1 MKDTDYVY
9 AVGRIRV
16 KEISL
21 LSSSEIGRLVSAKT
35 ISEAVGI
42 LNSKGYEFEGNDY
55 EKAISRQR
63 TQTWRL
69 MREILPDISC
79 MNSLII
85 KNDYHNLKAGVK
97 AAVTGIDAKAFLLSP
112 SVYIPD
118 EIYSA
123 VFQKKFS
130 LLPDE
135 MADAARK
142 SYDILVR
149 TKSAQLSDAV
159 IDKASMESML
169 RYSKNGE
176 SKIFSSI
183 AQWTVACTDI
193 KILFRCIEAGKSA
206 EFMRYAVCSCDM
218 FSAGEIINAAEG
230 GMDKFYEFLEKT
242 GFGKGAEALKES
254 PAAFEKFCDDG
265 LMKIINDA
273 RMTAFGIDPIAAYFI
288 AKETELLNVRII
300 MSGKLNDIPE
310 SVINARVRELYV

>member
-21 LSSSEIGRLVSAKT
+21 LSSSEIGRLISAKT

-42 LNSKGYEFEGNDY
+42 LNSKGYEFEGLDY
-55 EKAISRQR
+55 ENAINNQR
-63 TQTWRL
+63 KQTWQL
-69 MREILPDISC
+69 MKEILPDISS
-79 MNSLII
+79 MNSIII
-85 KNDYHNLKAGVK
+85 KNDYHNLKAAVK
-97 AAVTGIDAKAFLLSP
+97 AAVTGTDSRTFLLSP
-112 SVYIPD
+112 SVYNPD

-123 VFQKKFS
+123 VLQKKFS
-130 LLPDE
+130 SLPAE
-135 MADAARK
+135 MADIAWK
-142 SYDILVR
+142 GYDILVR

-159 IDKASMESML
+159 IDKGAMEAML
-169 RYSKNGE
+169 AYSKNNDSE
-176 SKIFSSI
+176 VFNNI

-206 EFMRYAVCSCDM
+206 EFMRYAVCSCDA
-218 FSAGEIINAAEG
+218 FSSDEIIKFAAE
-230 GMDKFYEFLEKT
+230 GMDKFFEFLEKT
-242 GFGKGAEALKES
+242 RYGKGAEALKES

-273 RMTAFGIDPIAAYFI
+273 RMTAFGIDPLVAYFI

-300 MSGKLNDIPE
+300 MSGKINDIPE
-310 SVINARVRELYV
+310 EVINARVRELYV